1 MITGGKMQNTLD
13 YYAHSNSLRDMNTQL
28 KIFLALI
35 TMIICVIATSPVI
48 PLSVALIL
56 SFILIFKAKIPAG
69 FYFKFLAFPFIFA
82 LITFIFMALFFGTVD
97 PWFNFLSLT
106 VYKDGFN
113 LGLLVFSRILG
124 AFTCLSFLA
133 LTTPMTELFSTFE
146 SLKIPKILIEIA
158 MLMYRYIFV
167 FLEEME
173 NMHNSQKTRLGYKN
187 LKTTFKSLGLIV
199 SNLFIRTWMR
209 GEQIYITMES
219 RCYGGSIK
227 TFQIQRGIG
236 IKNFILLLLFESILV
251 LGTYLT
257 WGLKVI

>member
-1 MITGGKMQNTLD
+1 MESMLD
-13 YYAHSNSLRDMNTQL
+13 YYAHSNGLRNINTQL
-28 KIFLALI
+28 KILMALI

-56 SFILIFKAKIPAG
+56 SSIIIFKAKIPAR
-69 FYFKFLAFPFIFA
+69 FYFKVLAVPLIFA
-82 LITFIFMALFFGTVD
+82 LITFFFMALFFGTID
-97 PWFNFLSLT
+97 PWFYILNLT

-113 LGLLVFSRILG
+113 LGFLIFSRILG

-133 LTTPMTELFSTFE
+133 LTTPMNEILSALE
-146 SLKIPKILIEIA
+146 SLNIPKIVIEIS

-167 FLEEME
+167 FLAELE
-173 NMHNSQKTRLGYKN
+173 NMRNSQKTRLGYAT
-187 LKTTFKSLGLIV
+187 LKGTFKSIGQLA
-199 SNLFIRTWMR
+199 SNLFIRTWIR

-227 TFQIQRGIG
+227 SFHVQNEMG
-236 IKNFILLLLFESILV
+236 IKNLTLLLLFESSLI